1 MTTAGDEGCG
11 TRTDRYF
18 FAKTCV
24 FPSRGGNLAAELK
37 KNDKIDCQ
45 SPRAELEI
53 GRLRSPILTGR
64 HKQRDY
70 LALAQMAKR
79 ALKQV
84 GGTFAATEGGFLEI
98 SSTKNVKS
106 SVFQSQEP
114 LFARGSFTVS
124 VFHGPE
130 ANK

>member
-1 MTTAGDEGCG
+1 MRDAGLAQIGI
-11 TRTDRYF
+11 
-18 FAKTCV
+18 AKTCV
-24 FPSRGGNLAAELK
+24 FLRRGGNLAAELK
-37 KNDKIDCQ
+37 KNDKIDCR

-84 GGTFAATEGGFLEI
+84 NGVLLQARRGAFW
-98 SSTKNVKS
+98 KS
-106 SVFQSQEP
+106 V
-114 LFARGSFTVS
+114 RR
-124 VFHGPE
+124 
-130 ANK
+130 KM